1 MSTSSLT
8 HERFHLR
15 FTQIVLAIAGAFHL
29 LFGAALVFAP
39 RWFYSAIGTFPPF
52 NRHYQGDLG
61 AFLLPLGIG
70 LVVAARDP
78 FKHLLLIRIAV
89 IATLLHSLNHMYDAV
104 LIRAPLG
111 YWLSDSLPLLVMAV
125 LLLLVE
131 RRGAAQPAD

>member
-8 HERFHLR
+8 REGFHLG
-15 FTQIVLAIAGAFHL
+15 FAQIVVGIAGAVQL
-29 LFGAALVFAP
+29 LSGAALLFAP
-39 RWFYSAIGTFPPF
+39 RWFYATIGTFPPF
-52 NRHYQGDLG
+52 NRHYEGDLG
-61 AFLLPLGIG
+61 SFLLPLGIG
-70 LVVAARDP
+70 LLVAARDP

-89 IATLLHSLNHMYDAV
+89 IANLLHTLNHMYDAV

-111 YWLSDSLPLLVMAV
+111 YWLSDSLPLLVMVV

>member
-1 MSTSSLT
+1 MSVSA
-8 HERFHLR
+8 RYLR
-15 FTQIVLAIAGAFHL
+15 IA
-29 LFGAALVFAP
+29 VI
-39 RWFYSAIGTFPPF
+39 RIGTFPPF

-78 FKHLLLIRIAV
+78 FKQLLLIRIAV
-89 IATLLHSLNHMYDAV
+89 IANLLHSLNHMYDAV
-104 LIRAPLG
+104 LVRAPLG
-111 YWLSDSLPLLVMAV
+111 YWLSDTLPLLVMAL